1 MTSPSYQHIMI
12 GTVAERTIE
21 HALCPDCGDHLASN
35 ISRTYS
41 RRYPRRPSSKLGHQS
56 HRIRGTRPVHNQ
68 HFWLILVK
76 TQKIELRL
84 FSLSDKLASSAYL
97 NILGSVA
104 EKCRISLSRKNNNTH
119 LLIHPPY
126 PLPPP
131 CAHPTPVT
139 PHPSKLQ
146 HYLTLYNIWKGLF
159 CPQTKDP
166 KFQRALKNK

>member
-56 HRIRGTRPVHNQ
+56 HRIREPGQCTISIFGS
-68 HFWLILVK
+68 FWSK
-76 TQKIELRL
+76 HKKIELRL
-84 FSLSDKLASSAYL
+84 FSSSDKLASSAYL

-119 LLIHPPY
+119 LLIPPPY
-126 PLPPP
+126 PHPPP
-131 CAHPTPVT
+131 MCPPYPCYSPPFPAPTI
-139 PHPSKLQ
+139 SYIIQ
-146 HYLTLYNIWKGLF
+146 YLE
-159 CPQTKDP
+159 
-166 KFQRALKNK
+166 RALLSPN